1 MLSDNEIKRTW
12 EGMLSAEIRANYFAE
27 LSSKLGRRQ
36 RAATLGTLLL
46 SSGSVVSLLASLPP
60 DFHWVRLV
68 LALGATAIS
77 AYSIAMQNQK
87 FAVDAADLHFQW
99 NRQALEYTNLWEDV
113 YRDDASQILKS
124 LEERSAAISKAGI
137 VFGYDEKAMAKW
149 QEHVEA
155 HHRGDLAH
163 A

>member
-1 MLSDNEIKRTW
+1 MLSENEIKRTW
-12 EGMLSAEIRANYFAE
+12 EGMLASEIRSNYFAE

-60 DFHWVRLV
+60 ELHWLR
-68 LALGATAIS
+68 LALAVGATAIS

-99 NRQALEYTNLWEDV
+99 NRQAREYTNLWEDV
-113 YRDDASQILKS
+113 YREDAPEILKN

-137 VFGYDEKAMAKW
+137 VFGYDEKAMTRW
-149 QEHVEA
+149 QAHVEA